1 VRFARTFS
9 ALAHK
14 RFLSPLAPLFPHKHA
29 SSGLKH
35 SNVIHHYHPVSLSQV
50 SQRAQSCCIV
60 YCVRRARCASPALLL
75 LCCPVHSHLLLIMS
89 ILNFVNIKRKD
100 IDLLPSEEQT
110 FRLLAGMQDELNV
123 QYNIWSITKSKT
135 IISNINNSL
144 NIVRSLIRCYEVE
157 KDKRF
162 QQILMSIWK
171 KDIRIMVRSF
181 MCPKGSTEAQREE
194 MAGKRNKVINDV
206 KGILTNIIQDTDQ
219 YNIAALMGQ
228 LNIKSAAEV
237 KQLVGEMIAQ
247 LDAFD
252 VTHDLINP
260 DLVINENP
268 LVD

>member
-1 VRFARTFS
+1 
-9 ALAHK
+9 
-14 RFLSPLAPLFPHKHA
+14 
-29 SSGLKH
+29 
-35 SNVIHHYHPVSLSQV
+35 
-50 SQRAQSCCIV
+50 
-60 YCVRRARCASPALLL
+60 
-75 LCCPVHSHLLLIMS
+75 
-89 ILNFVNIKRKD
+89 
-100 IDLLPSEEQT
+100 
-110 FRLLAGMQDELNV
+110 
-123 QYNIWSITKSKT
+123 
-135 IISNINNSL
+135 
-144 NIVRSLIRCYEVE
+144 
-157 KDKRF
+157 
-162 QQILMSIWK
+162 
-171 KDIRIMVRSF
+171 MVRSF

>member
-1 VRFARTFS
+1 
-9 ALAHK
+9 
-14 RFLSPLAPLFPHKHA
+14 
-29 SSGLKH
+29 
-35 SNVIHHYHPVSLSQV
+35 
-50 SQRAQSCCIV
+50 
-60 YCVRRARCASPALLL
+60 
-75 LCCPVHSHLLLIMS
+75 MS